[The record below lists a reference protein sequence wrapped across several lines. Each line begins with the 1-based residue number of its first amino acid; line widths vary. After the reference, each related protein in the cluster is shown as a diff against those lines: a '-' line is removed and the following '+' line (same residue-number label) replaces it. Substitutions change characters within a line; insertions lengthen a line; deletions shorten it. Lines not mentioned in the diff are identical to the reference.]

1 MGIWKAFFN
10 NTRKPEGL
18 LGKCMVGS
26 MNHAHAALV
35 ICRKQVR
42 PRLRSWAAAA
52 VGTFVRFCENIRL
65 RLLLLWTIQK

>member
-26 MNHAHAALV
+26 MPEMLDIPSNSD
-35 ICRKQVR
+35 ICEVV
-42 PRLRSWAAAA
+42 PR
-52 VGTFVRFCENIRL
+52 
-65 RLLLLWTIQK
+65 